1 MMKTRERHPID
12 WDAEIRKTERIQ
24 RRGFIMSAVSFAAA
38 AAFIFGM
45 REFGVTDIDIP
56 RKVLSVACL
65 AAACF
70 VLFMTLRRRARL
82 KKSKREQESEAE

>member
-1 MMKTRERHPID
+1 MKTRERHPVD

-45 REFGVTDIDIP
+45 RQFGVTDIDIP

-65 AAACF
+65 AAAGF
-70 VLFMTLRRRARL
+70 VLFMTMKRRARL
-82 KKSKREQESEAE
+82 KKAKQERERDAE

>member
-1 MMKTRERHPID
+1 MKTRERHPVD

-45 REFGVTDIDIP
+45 RQFGVTDIDIP

-65 AAACF
+65 AAAGF
-70 VLFMTLRRRARL
+70 VFFMTMRRRARL
-82 KKSKREQESEAE
+82 KKAKQERERDAE